1 MATYLSN
8 RNSDGKTDENGH
20 FRLPLKLVDGEILEG
35 LEVTAN
41 STPNMTVNIS
51 KGEAKIPYQDYAYA
65 VWSDA
70 STSLTISTASSSNAR
85 IDRIVAYVDRT
96 MTFTS
101 SQINNPGALKF
112 KVVAGTP
119 ANPAVA
125 PTDTVVQ
132 NSVGAGNPWIE
143 LARINVSMNA
153 TAITSA
159 NIDSSHRVPISLSS
173 NVKTPEIT
181 TVDGSALKFMVI
193 NEGESLPSAIPDTTL
208 IVLIAK
214 N

>member
-8 RNSDGKTDENGH
+8 RNSDGYTDENGH
-20 FRLPLKLVDGEILEG
+20 FRLPLKLIDGEILEG
-35 LEVTAN
+35 LEVSAN
-41 STPNMTVNIS
+41 STPNMTVKIS
-51 KGEAKIPYQDYAYA
+51 AGEAKIPYQDYAYA

-70 STSLTISTASSSNAR
+70 VATLTISTASSSNAR

-101 SQINNPGALKF
+101 SDTNNPGALKF

-125 PTDTVVQ
+125 PTDATVQ
-132 NSVGAGNPWIE
+132 SSVGAGNPWIE
-143 LARINVSMNA
+143 LARVNVAMNA
-153 TAITSA
+153 TSITSA
-159 NIDSSHRVPISLSS
+159 NIDSSYRIPVSLSP

-181 TVDGSALKFMVI
+181 TVDGSAIKFVVI
-193 NEGESLPSAIPDTTL
+193 NEGDSLPSAIEGTTL
-208 IVLIAK
+208 IVLVAK

>member
-8 RNSDGKTDENGH
+8 RNSNGKTDENGH

-35 LEVTAN
+35 LEVIAN
-41 STPNMTVNIS
+41 STPNMTVKITA
-51 KGEAKIPYQDYAYA
+51 GEAKIPYQDYAYA
-65 VWSDA
+65 VWNDSNY
-70 STSLTISTASSSNAR
+70 SLTLTTASSTNPR
-85 IDRIVAYVDRT
+85 IDRIVAYVDRG

-101 SQINNPGALKF
+101 TDTNNPGALKF
-112 KVVAGTP
+112 RAVTGTP
-119 ANPAVA
+119 ASVPTA
-125 PTDTVVQ
+125 PSDTTVQ

-143 LARINVSMNA
+143 LARVTVAMNS

-159 NIDSSHRVPISLSS
+159 NIDSSKRVPISLSS